1 MWYPAEFVLMSYL
14 PDKLEEGML
23 FINRI
28 SVGVMEP
35 YIELFELKEIPE
47 DIDEFMAKHGSPIK
61 LFIIGEAEQI
71 LATPEEIGWWDEGE
85 HVEDY
90 REITLDDINF
100 IIREL
105 DGYVDIMIDDEEES
119 PTPILG
125 EGKVILSLN
134 EEYDDDWDV
143 TLMDGLE
150 EE

>member
-14 PDKLEEGML
+14 PDELEEGML

-47 DIDEFMAKHGSPIK
+47 DPDEFMAKHGSPVQMW
-61 LFIIGEAEQI
+61 IIDDNEDV
-71 LATPEEIGWWDEGE
+71 LATPEQIGWWDEGE

-100 IIREL
+100 IIRDL

-119 PTPILG
+119 PTPLIG
-125 EGKVILSLN
+125 EGKVILSLADD
-134 EEYDDDWDV
+134 EE
-143 TLMDGLE
+143 LE